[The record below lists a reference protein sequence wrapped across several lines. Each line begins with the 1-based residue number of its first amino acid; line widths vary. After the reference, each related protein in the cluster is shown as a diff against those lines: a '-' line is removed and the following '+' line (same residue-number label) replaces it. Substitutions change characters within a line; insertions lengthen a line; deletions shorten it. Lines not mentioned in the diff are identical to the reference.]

1 MTSVTNFLLL
11 RADQV
16 PETQLGGTVYSVVS
30 LLPQP
35 CGSYYCRSKLRL
47 KTGSVSCLKIESFP
61 PPAVIS
67 KSTSFPRAQKK
78 ALAKGKK
85 SRSERGWLQRDCSVG
100 TGDLERRGKS
110 RVCPLFFLFMVGS
123 CLFDIRE
130 SGSMK

>member
-61 PPAVIS
+61 PPRRDFKIHFLS
-67 KSTSFPRAQKK
+67 QGPEKGTCKGEKKQK
-78 ALAKGKK
+78 
-85 SRSERGWLQRDCSVG
+85 
-100 TGDLERRGKS
+100 
-110 RVCPLFFLFMVGS
+110 
-123 CLFDIRE
+123 
-130 SGSMK
+130 